1 MYNTE
6 YVRVSVVTKGIL
18 QLVSFALQAY
28 QRMADVYIKKAEIAK
43 TKKEA
48 SETRKSGFD
57 MYMRAYRLQRTPE
70 VFTSMLTVAVI
81 EGEGTCVD
89 CFKTLVLVMLDC
101 DGFSLQVRSMRSNLA
116 YYCAKP

>member
-18 QLVSFALQAY
+18 QLLSFALQAY

-57 MYMRAYRLQRTPE
+57 MYMRAYRLQKTPE

-101 DGFSLQVRSMRSNLA
+101 DGFSLQVRNMRSNLA